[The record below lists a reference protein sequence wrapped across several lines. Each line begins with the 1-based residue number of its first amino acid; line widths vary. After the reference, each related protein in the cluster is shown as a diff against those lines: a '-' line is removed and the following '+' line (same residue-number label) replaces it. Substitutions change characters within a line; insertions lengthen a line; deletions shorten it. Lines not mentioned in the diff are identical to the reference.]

1 MRETSKARCRCIAFR
16 ERVSSGDRDG
26 VGDGFSMGGWVAV
39 VGVGTVC
46 VWGAMGAEASGVR
59 VCENVEL

>member
-26 VGDGFSMGGWVAV
+26 AGDGFSMGGWVAV

-46 VWGAMGAEASGVR
+46 VGSDGRGGEWGAGV
-59 VCENVEL
+59 